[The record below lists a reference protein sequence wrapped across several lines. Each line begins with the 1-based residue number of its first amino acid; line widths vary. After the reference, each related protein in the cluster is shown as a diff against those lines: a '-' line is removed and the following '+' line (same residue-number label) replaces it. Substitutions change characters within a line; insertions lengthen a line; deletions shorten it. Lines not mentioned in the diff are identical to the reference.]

1 MKKLTYNEQ
10 TENLIEIARV
20 FQSCVAK
27 YPQLADIDSD
37 IWNQEFVAWANEFE
51 ELHLDP
57 EYWDDADYFD
67 AIETFAR
74 KKILEFG
81 GFAVP
86 LAEQQTKKN

>member
-10 TENLIEIARV
+10 TENLIEIACV

-27 YPQLADIDSD
+27 YPPLTDIDSD
-37 IWNQEFVAWANEFE
+37 VRNQEFVAWANEFE
-51 ELHLDP
+51 EMYSDP

-67 AIETFAR
+67 TIETFTR
-74 KKILEFG
+74 KKILRFG

-86 LAEQQTKKN
+86 LAEQIDKKN